1 MRSPFLAR
9 AARRTPPAVGGPA
22 PALPAPQPL
31 QNTALLTLASLA
43 AKGCGF
49 VLLLVALNTLDT
61 SEFGDYNAALA
72 FVALFAV
79 VTDLGLSTLA
89 VRDVAQDHAQLP
101 RYVGN
106 LLALRLVLSL
116 VTIVV
121 CIVLAATFNVLQGDA
136 TVRLGV
142 VVWALGMTPIAIVGT
157 VGVVFQSLE
166 RMATLSALT
175 TITAA
180 LTSLLG
186 CAVLLFGGTAI
197 PLLVTATV
205 VNVVMAGVAL
215 VLAARVTSLRPRM
228 DLSWWPSLVRSA
240 LPFAVL
246 TLLNVLYSRADMVLV
261 IRLKNSHDAGL
272 YSVAYRLVD
281 TLLVVA
287 ISPFN
292 AAALPAFNRIAARS
306 ADDLRRLVLSG
317 LRITLV
323 IGVPVAVAATA
334 YAPTI
339 LTLVARRS
347 DYLAAV
353 PALRWLAWS
362 FPCFTVLA
370 ILYNAIYAAHRAG
383 AMAVIF
389 GLTLVFNVA
398 LNLLLIPRYGYF
410 ASAALTTASE
420 ALNVALAGWVVARHV
435 VNPLAVW
442 PAVAKTAVA
451 AAAMGVVLW
460 LLGRLGPVAGLVVG
474 LPVGGIVYLA
484 AVRAL
489 RIFDAPERAILSRLP
504 LAGRYARWL

>member
-1 MRSPFLAR
+1 MMRSPLLAR
-9 AARRTPPAVGGPA
+9 RGRRTAAGSPVRAAAR
-22 PALPAPQPL
+22 PL
-31 QNTALLTLASLA
+31 QNTAWLALASLA

-49 VLLLVALNTLDT
+49 LLLLVALRKLGKDG
-61 SEFGDYNAALA
+61 FGDYNTALA

-79 VTDLGLSTLA
+79 ATDLGLTTLA
-89 VRDVAQDHAQLP
+89 VRDVAQDHTRLE

-106 LLALRLVLSL
+106 LLVLRLVLSL
-116 VTIVV
+116 AAAGCCIALVLVPGVV
-121 CIVLAATFNVLQGDA
+121 QGDG
-136 TVRLGV
+136 TVRLGTV
-142 VVWALGMTPIAIVGT
+142 IWALGMVPIAMVGT

-166 RMATLSALT
+166 RLATLSALT
-175 TITAA
+175 ATTAA

-197 PLLVTATV
+197 PLLVTATA
-205 VNVVMAGVAL
+205 VNVAMAVVAL
-215 VLAARVTSLRPRM
+215 TLAARVTPLRPRA
-228 DLSWWPSLVRSA
+228 DLSWWPSLLRTA

-246 TLLNVLYSRADMVLV
+246 TLLNVLYSRADALLV
-261 IRLKNSHDAGL
+261 FQIKGKGDAGL
-272 YSVAYRLVD
+272 YGVAYRLVD

-323 IGVPVAVAATA
+323 VGVPVAVAATA
-334 YAPTI
+334 YAPAI
-339 LTLVARRS
+339 LTLVAGRP
-347 DYLAAV
+347 DFLAAV
-353 PALRWLAWS
+353 PALQWLAWS

-398 LNLLLIPRYGYF
+398 LNLILIPRYGYF

-420 ALNVALAGWVVARHV
+420 ALNVLLAGWVVARHV

-442 PAVAKTAVA
+442 PAVVKVAVA
-451 AAAMGVVLW
+451 AAAMGATLW

-474 LPVGGIVYLA
+474 LPAGGMVYLA

>member
-1 MRSPFLAR
+1 MRSLLLTR
-9 AARRTPPAVGGPA
+9 VGRRTTAAAGSPPQATA
-22 PALPAPQPL
+22 RPL
-31 QNTALLTLASLA
+31 QNTAWLALASLA

-49 VLLLVALNTLDT
+49 LLLLVATRKLSKDG
-61 SEFGDYNAALA
+61 FGDYNTALA

-79 VTDLGLSTLA
+79 TTDLGLSTLA
-89 VRDVAQDHAQLP
+89 VRDVAQDHTQLT

-106 LLALRLVLSL
+106 LLVLRLVLSL
-116 VTIVV
+116 AAAAV
-121 CIVLAATFNVLQGDA
+121 CIGLVLTPGVAQGDD
-136 TVRLGV
+136 TVRLGTV
-142 VVWALGMTPIAIVGT
+142 IWALGMVPIAMVGT

-166 RMATLSALT
+166 RLATLSALT
-175 TITAA
+175 AATAA

-197 PLLVTATV
+197 PLLVTALA
-205 VNVVMAGVAL
+205 VNVVMAVVAL
-215 VLAARVTSLRPRM
+215 VLAARVTPLRPRA
-228 DLSWWPSLVRSA
+228 DLSWWPSLLRTA

-246 TLLNVLYSRADMVLV
+246 TLLNVLYSRADAVLV
-261 IRLKNSHDAGL
+261 FQIKGKDAAGL
-272 YSVAYRLVD
+272 YGLTYRLVD

-306 ADDLRRLVLSG
+306 TDDLRRLVLSG

-323 IGVPVAVAATA
+323 VGVAVAVAATA

-339 LTLVARRS
+339 LTVVS
-347 DYLAAV
+347 GGDYYLAAV

-420 ALNVALAGWVVARHV
+420 GLNVALAGWVVARHM

-442 PAVAKTAVA
+442 PAAVKAAVA
-451 AAAMGVVLW
+451 AAAMGATLW
-460 LLGRLGPVAGLVVG
+460 LLGRLGPVAGLIVG
-474 LPVGGIVYLA
+474 LPAGSLVYLV
-484 AVRAL
+484 AVRVL

>member
-1 MRSPFLAR
+1 MRSALLAR
-9 AARRTPPAVGGPA
+9 VARRPLPATGA
-22 PALPAPQPL
+22 PAQTAPRPL
-31 QNTALLTLASLA
+31 QNTAWLALASLA

-49 VLLLVALNTLDT
+49 LLLLVATRKLGKDG
-61 SEFGDYNAALA
+61 FGDYNTALA

-79 VTDLGLSTLA
+79 ATDLGLSTLA
-89 VRDVAQDHAQLP
+89 VRDVAQDRMQLT

-106 LLALRLVLSL
+106 LLVLRLVLSL
-116 VTIVV
+116 AAAAV
-121 CIVLAATFNVLQGDA
+121 CIALVLTPGVARGDTA
-136 TVRLGV
+136 VRLGTV
-142 VVWALGMTPIAIVGT
+142 IWALGMIPVAIVGT

-166 RMATLSALT
+166 RLATLSALT
-175 TITAA
+175 AATAA

-197 PLLVTATV
+197 PLLIVATA
-205 VNVVMAGVAL
+205 VNVAMAGIAL
-215 VLAARVTSLRPRM
+215 VLAARITPLRPRA
-228 DLSWWPSLVRSA
+228 DLSWWPSLLRAA

-246 TLLNVLYSRADMVLV
+246 TLLNVLYSRADALLV
-261 IRLKNSHDAGL
+261 FQIKGKGDAGL
-272 YSVAYRLVD
+272 YGLTYRLVD

-339 LTLVARRS
+339 LTLVGGQPG
-347 DYLAAV
+347 YLAAV

-420 ALNVALAGWVVARHV
+420 ALNVMLAGWVAARHV
-435 VNPLAVW
+435 ANPLAVW
-442 PAVAKTAVA
+442 PAVAKTAIA
-451 AAAMGVVLW
+451 AAAMGATLW
-460 LLGRLGPVAGLVVG
+460 LLMPLGPVAGLVVG
-474 LPVGGIVYLA
+474 LPAGGLVYLV

>member
-1 MRSPFLAR
+1 MRSPLLAR
-9 AARRTPPAVGGPA
+9 IGRRTTAAVGGPA
-22 PALPAPQPL
+22 PALAAPRPL
-31 QNTALLTLASLA
+31 QNTAWLALASLA

-49 VLLLVALNTLDT
+49 LLLLVATRKLGKDG
-61 SEFGDYNAALA
+61 FGDYNTALA

-79 VTDLGLSTLA
+79 TTDLGLSTLA
-89 VRDVAQDHAQLP
+89 VRDVAQDHTQLT

-106 LLALRLVLSL
+106 LLVLRLVLSL
-116 VTIVV
+116 AAAAV
-121 CIVLAATFNVLQGDA
+121 CIGLVLTPGVARGDD
-136 TVRLGV
+136 TVRLGTV
-142 VVWALGMTPIAIVGT
+142 IWALGMVPIAMVGT

-166 RMATLSALT
+166 RLATLSALT
-175 TITAA
+175 AATAA

-186 CAVLLFGGTAI
+186 CAILLFGGTAI
-197 PLLVTATV
+197 PLLVTAMA
-205 VNVVMAGVAL
+205 VNVVMAVVAL
-215 VLAARVTSLRPRM
+215 VLAARVTPLHPRA
-228 DLSWWPSLVRSA
+228 DLSWWPSLLRTA

-246 TLLNVLYSRADMVLV
+246 TLLNVLYSRADAVLV
-261 IRLKNSHDAGL
+261 FQIKGKDAAGL
-272 YSVAYRLVD
+272 YGLTYRLVD

-323 IGVPVAVAATA
+323 VGVPVAVAVTA

-339 LTLVARRS
+339 LTVVS
-347 DYLAAV
+347 GGDYLAAV

-398 LNLLLIPRYGYF
+398 LNLILIPRYGYF

-451 AAAMGVVLW
+451 AAAMGAVLW
-460 LLGRLGPVAGLVVG
+460 LLMPLGPVAGLVVG
-474 LPVGGIVYLA
+474 LPAGGIVYLA